1 MAPGALVMMAC
12 AWLGIREP
20 GEFYTLSEAAQ
31 ELWIEHA
38 LNTVTG
44 AYDATEAPTGAEPTP
59 SATGSLQAWTAQAI
73 REAKARG
80 VLTAD
85 GYDPTRARG

>member
-1 MAPGALVMMAC
+1 MAFWALPEHVQAFWLEHAENHLSGAYEAPAAAADAPGAPAP
-12 AWLGIREP
+12 ADPRE
-20 GEFYTLSEAAQ
+20 LA
-31 ELWIEHA
+31 
-38 LNTVTG
+38 
-44 AYDATEAPTGAEPTP
+44 
-59 SATGSLQAWTAQAI
+59 AWTAQAI